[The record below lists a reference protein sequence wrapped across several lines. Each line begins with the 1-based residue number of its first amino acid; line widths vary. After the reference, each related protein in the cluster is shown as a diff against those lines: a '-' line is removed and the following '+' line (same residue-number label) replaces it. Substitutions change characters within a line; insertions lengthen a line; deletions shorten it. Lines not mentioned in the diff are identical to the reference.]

1 MLDRQKVALLV
12 PLVTFA
18 CAASAPSADLE
29 KRIVAVAEA
38 VTPSVVHIQA
48 ILKFDDRRN
57 EVTGSGLIVTAD
69 GAILTN
75 EHVVDDA
82 EKITVSVPGRK
93 RKYPARLVG
102 TDRQT
107 DVALLRIKPGIS
119 KDDAFAM
126 RAIAF

>member
-1 MLDRQKVALLV
+1 MRNPISLALLC
-12 PLVTFA
+12 PLLGFA
-18 CAASAPSADLE
+18 CAAAAPSADLE
-29 KRIVAVAEA
+29 KRIVSVAEA

-48 ILKFDDRRN
+48 IVKFDDRRS

-82 EKITVSVPGRK
+82 EKITVTVPGRK
-93 RKYPARLVG
+93 RKYSARLVG

-107 DVALLRIKPGIS
+107 DIALLRIDHG
-119 KDDAFAM
+119 D
-126 RAIAF
+126 